1 MELQQNLDLI
11 FDVDAVLRGEGAEAS
26 VLRARSPALVNVAEQ
41 AMQEGSSLL
50 CPKVIYKEFAVEGV
64 RHERLLL
71 DGGQYLESKLLVQ
84 HLAAA
89 KALCIVLCTI
99 GEALETRVSI
109 IWESNPVYA
118 LALDGVGSAAVE
130 ALANAACQYFEKQA
144 AEKGL
149 QVSIPLSPGMVDW
162 PVEEGQ
168 PQIFRLL
175 GEAGAAV
182 RLTPSYIMIPRKSL
196 TMIIGIGAELKYAGR
211 TCDTC
216 AMRESCRYQDHYAV
230 RPLPTSP
237 IFTPLKTW
245 GKRAENRGGAIR
257 KTKQAIC
264 S

>member
-11 FDVDAVLRGEGAEAS
+11 FDVDAVLRGEGAEAH
-26 VLRARSPALVNVAEQ
+26 VLRARSPALVKVAEQ

-50 CPKVIYKEFAVEGV
+50 RPKVIYQEFAVKGV

-71 DGGQYLESKLLVQ
+71 NGGQTLESKLLVQ

-99 GEALETRVSI
+99 GEALETRVSRT
-109 IWESNPVYA
+109 WVSNTVYA

-130 ALANAACQYFEKQA
+130 ALANAACRYFEKQA

-182 RLTPSYIMIPRKSL
+182 RLTPSYMMIPRKSL
-196 TMIIGIGAELKYAGR
+196 TMIMGIGAEMKSAGR
-211 TCDTC
+211 TCDYC
-216 AMRESCRYQDHYAV
+216 AMRESCRYQDHFLPPPNLPHFQV
-230 RPLPTSP
+230 R
-237 IFTPLKTW
+237 KM
-245 GKRAENRGGAIR
+245 GEE
-257 KTKQAIC
+257 
-264 S
+264 